1 MRYRL
6 LLLRTDRDSLP
17 LELWETSARSVEAPT
32 PRDAALRAVQRCCKL
47 LQYAALVPVA
57 ELPRELIAYVAV
69 GRTHQNG
76 MPIVVEK
83 FDIQVSPS
91 DTGVAAC

>member
-17 LELWETSARSVEAPT
+17 MELWETAARSVEAPT

-47 LQYAALVPVA
+47 LQYAALVPAA
-57 ELPRELIAYVAV
+57 ELPSDLIAYVAV
-69 GRTHQNG
+69 GRTHPNG
-76 MPIVVEK
+76 MPIVVER
-83 FDIQVSPS
+83 FSLQVSPN
-91 DTGVAAC
+91 DTGDQTC